1 MLGTMFMLLPTA
13 PSSLLYMRAGAPSAA
28 LPPGYAVVDAST
40 FAGTPHASTPLPVA
54 LRELWPDKFT
64 SDSAAK
70 RACRRKMVRVDGA
83 VGKCILRVAPGA
95 SVELVQRVA
104 AGPAAGV
111 GRRARDADPLAVAY
125 EDDHLAIV
133 VKPAG
138 MPIQGRY
145 GATGARE
152 KFAGSLVP
160 SRRADAQPLWRPQH
174 VHRLDAPTS
183 GLLVVAKTGAALR
196 TLSACFAARL
206 VRKKYVAIVAGAL
219 PPAAR
224 PSTIDAP
231 LSGKHA
237 RTRWRC
243 VASYPSLKFGS
254 VSWLELWPHT
264 GRTHQLRRHCA
275 EALGRPI
282 LGDAKHWPT
291 DGSWPREETGQ
302 GLFLSA
308 VELELPH
315 PATGA
320 ALRVKVAPPP
330 KFEKFVAREAERHA
344 RLSEVEK

>member
-1 MLGTMFMLLPTA
+1 MFCCSHCTVEPALHAGGRAVGRAPAGLRRRRRLHVRRHAAREHAAAGRAARAVARQIHQRLG
-13 PSSLLYMRAGAPSAA
+13 G
-28 LPPGYAVVDAST
+28 
-40 FAGTPHASTPLPVA
+40 
-54 LRELWPDKFT
+54 E
-64 SDSAAK
+64 

-83 VGKCILRVAPGA
+83 VGKCVLQVAPGA

-104 AGPAAGV
+104 AGPAAGD
-111 GRRARDADPLAVAY
+111 GRRARDSNPLTVAY

-206 VRKKYVAIVAGAL
+206 VRKKYVAVVAGAL
-219 PPAAR
+219 PPAAP

-243 VASYPSLKFGS
+243 VARYPSLKFGS

-275 EALGRPI
+275 GRSAARSSATPSTGPPTARGRA
-282 LGDAKHWPT
+282 GDGPGPLLERGRARAART
-291 DGSWPREETGQ
+291 RRRAPR
-302 GLFLSA
+302 SA
-308 VELELPH
+308 SRSRRRRVRGHVERRRS
-315 PATGA
+315 GA
-320 ALRVKVAPPP
+320 RG
-330 KFEKFVAREAERHA
+330 R
-344 RLSEVEK
+344 